1 MQLCCLTVCVCVCVC
16 CAMSHQAAA
25 LCLLCEAM
33 SAGAGNEERE
43 QVLDVPPHYFPGA
56 CFVCKATPPA
66 GGSLSRCANCRMIK
80 YCSKEHQKMDW
91 PIHKTICKRLERTRS
106 C

>member
-1 MQLCCLTVCVCVCVC
+1 MAAVCP
-16 CAMSHQAAA
+16 
-25 LCLLCEAM
+25 LCEAM
-33 SAGAGNEERE
+33 SAGAAAGE

-66 GGSLSRCANCRMIK
+66 GGSLSRCARCRMIK

-91 PIHKTICKRLERTRS
+91 PVHKGICKK
-106 C
+106 